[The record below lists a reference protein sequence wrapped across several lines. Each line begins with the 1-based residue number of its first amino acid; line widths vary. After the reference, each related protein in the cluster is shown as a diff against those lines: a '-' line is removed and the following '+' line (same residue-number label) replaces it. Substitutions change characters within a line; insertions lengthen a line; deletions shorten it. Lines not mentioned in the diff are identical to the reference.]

1 MHRHTTA
8 SGEQP
13 LAKRRGT
20 RRYLALWTR
29 CAFSLVSEKLI
40 ALVCFEMPFSVS
52 ASGTELD
59 VSTEVIDRKERLARV
74 PTRRG
79 VTKPKGSQAR
89 HSVTDVMETDAEKL
103 LSAVERGLFKFEDI
117 LPMTGM
123 PIGGIGIGPGTDGE
137 KGEKAFWAYIKQPTV
152 VTRLV
157 SEGFQRSG
165 GGAPHPWHLVKGVGV
180 VSPTDTVLCRSLTP
194 EQRKKIEV
202 NRLNA
207 IARKNRGPRG
217 L

>member
-1 MHRHTTA
+1 
-8 SGEQP
+8 
-13 LAKRRGT
+13 
-20 RRYLALWTR
+20 
-29 CAFSLVSEKLI
+29 
-40 ALVCFEMPFSVS
+40 MPFSVS
-52 ASGTELD
+52 ATGTELD

-79 VTKPKGSQAR
+79 VTKPKGNQAR

-123 PIGGIGIGPGTDGE
+123 PIGGVGVGRGTDGE
-137 KGEKAFWAYIKQPTV
+137 KGEKAFWAYIKQPAV

-157 SEGFQRSG
+157 SEGFRRSG

-180 VSPTDTVLCRSLTP
+180 VSPTDKVLCRSLTP

-207 IARKNRGPRG
+207 IARENRGPRG